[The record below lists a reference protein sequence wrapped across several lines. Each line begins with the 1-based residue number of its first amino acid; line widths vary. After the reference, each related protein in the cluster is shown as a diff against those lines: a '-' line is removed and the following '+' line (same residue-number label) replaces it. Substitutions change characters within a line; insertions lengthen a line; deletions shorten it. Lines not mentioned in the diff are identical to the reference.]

1 MQVRSGKNAIIL
13 WSPPTQGSY
22 TAFKIKVL
30 GLSEASSAY
39 NRTFQV
45 NDNQLQHSVKELTP
59 GATYQVQAYTIYDGK
74 ESVAYTSRNFTT
86 SESLPGSV
94 LTRQCPCQAV
104 SCLNIFILFL
114 VRLPMVLVTKL
125 N

>member
-1 MQVRSGKNAIIL
+1 VQVRSGKNAIIL

-30 GLSEASSAY
+30 GLSEASSSY

-45 NDNQLQHSVKELTP
+45 NDNTFQHSVKELTP

-86 SESLPGSV
+86 SEFSFCPNLPNLEWV
-94 LTRQCPCQAV
+94 FR
-104 SCLNIFILFL
+104 F
-114 VRLPMVLVTKL
+114 RLLSGVGTC

>member
-1 MQVRSGKNAIIL
+1 VRSGKNAIIL

-30 GLSEASSAY
+30 GLSEASSSY

-45 NDNQLQHSVKELTP
+45 NDNTFQHSVKELTP

-86 SESLPGSV
+86 SESLRVQARKHKAHIIQIITLQSICS
-94 LTRQCPCQAV
+94 TR
-104 SCLNIFILFL
+104 
-114 VRLPMVLVTKL
+114 
-125 N
+125 